1 MIGTDVV
8 YLDLSDLQARIN
20 ALPPGAMEGG
30 GDEEEEMEMEG
41 IGTCSGFSQG
51 LGVN

>member
-20 ALPPGAMEGG
+20 ALPPGRWRG
-30 GDEEEEMEMEG
+30 GDEEEMEMEG